1 MPSKLL
7 TMQVPVWV
15 FWLKMALLW
24 PANAGL
30 RVVCQPLPRYV
41 RIQTTLGIF
50 GFQGPSHQ
58 IYLISVP
65 KQVSEKTYQLC
76 PHASCNV
83 AGLTAD
89 ANILIDQARL
99 RAGRYAYQYQEPIPV
114 EQLVEYVCNYKQFY
128 TQRGGLRPFGV
139 AFLFAGYDEH
149 YGFQLYQSDPS
160 GNYSGWKATVIGANN
175 QAGKSLLKSE
185 YKTGEEA
192 EESIPDVQEALKLAV
207 KVLNKTMD
215 GTTAAAAAEKMEL
228 YTMTLE
234 NGECA
239 HHILNKQEA
248 QQVIDAVEAEA
259 ASAGDAQVWDIGC
272 NSCLESF
279 VYQDENFCCTVDTLP
294 FWKTHFRTERVRT
307 LSV

>member
-1 MPSKLL
+1 MARRYDSSTTTFSPEGRLH
-7 TMQVPVWV
+7 QVEY
-15 FWLKMALLW
+15 AIE
-24 PANAGL
+24 AINNAGTCVGIL
-30 RVVCQPLPRYV
+30 AKDGIVMASER
-41 RIQTTLGIF
+41 RITSGLLAPAKT
-50 GFQGPSHQ
+50 
-58 IYLISVP
+58 
-65 KQVSEKTYQLC
+65 SEKTYQLC
-76 PHASCNV
+76 SHVSCNV

-114 EQLVEYVCNYKQFY
+114 EQLVEHVCNYKQFY

-185 YKTGEEA
+185 YKMEGED
-192 EESIPDVQEALKLAV
+192 SIPDVEEALKLAV

-228 YTMTLE
+228 YTMTIN
-234 NGECA
+234 NGDCV
-239 HHILNKQEA
+239 HHILNSEEA
-248 QQVIDAVEAEA
+248 SKVIDAVDAES
-259 ASAGDAQVWDIGC
+259 ASAGD
-272 NSCLESF
+272 S
-279 VYQDENFCCTVDTLP
+279 
-294 FWKTHFRTERVRT
+294 
-307 LSV
+307 